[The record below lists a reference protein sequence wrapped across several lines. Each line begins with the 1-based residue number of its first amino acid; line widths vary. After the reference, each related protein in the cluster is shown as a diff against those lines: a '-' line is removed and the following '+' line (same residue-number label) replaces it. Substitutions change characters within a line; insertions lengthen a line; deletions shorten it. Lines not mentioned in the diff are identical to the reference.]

1 MKPSFW
7 SYIRAAFN
15 ARPAGMFIP
24 PNWGLVGV
32 FGLLGVYEP
41 GFWLIGAGL
50 ELAYLF
56 GLASSRRFQNLVNG
70 QYLSEETRQRQ
81 AKFFDQVRLLIPP
94 DRERFDALVARSRQ
108 ILAQQRTLVVDKAS
122 LQAQEQ
128 GLARLQMI
136 YLRLLLA
143 RQAILRVIRDAQTAD
158 RDRRGLQERLARLQ
172 EQLKDETLNPEL
184 RRSLASQMDILQQRL
199 VKQTEARD
207 RLAFVEAELTRVQE
221 QVELIREQAG
231 LTTDPSLVSQKI
243 DQISAT
249 LGGTNQWISEQQRIF
264 GAVEDLLE
272 PPVPV
277 VMPPAMED
285 QKQ

>member
-1 MKPSFW
+1 MKPGFW

-24 PNWGLVGV
+24 PNWGMVGL

-41 GFWLIGAGL
+41 GFLLIGAGL

-56 GLASSRRFQNLVNG
+56 ALSSNRRFQNLVNG
-70 QYLSEETRQRQ
+70 RYLSEENRRKQ
-81 AKFFDQVRLLIPP
+81 AKFFEQVRLLIPP
-94 DRERFDALVARSRQ
+94 DRERFEALVARGQQ
-108 ILAQQRTLVVDKAS
+108 ILAQQRTLIDDKTTLLA
-122 LQAQEQ
+122 QAQ
-128 GLARLQMI
+128 GLARLQAI

-143 RQAILRVIRDAQTAD
+143 RQAILKVIRDAQTAD
-158 RDRRGLQERLARLQ
+158 RDRRGLQERLVRLQ
-172 EQLKDETLNPEL
+172 EQLKDDSINPEL
-184 RRSLASQMDILQQRL
+184 RRSLTSQMDILQQRL

-231 LTTDPSLVSQKI
+231 LTTDPTLVSQKI
-243 DQISAT
+243 DEISAT

-272 PPVPV
+272 PPTVI
-277 VMPPAMED
+277 MPPAMED